1 MATWGAYP
9 TGSEGA
15 SGEVSALRYVSGAV
29 GCAREEGQPRCEQ
42 DFYTGDRRKET
53 HDPNGELF
61 LCLVLDFFHV
71 GQVDLAE
78 LTPGLVL
85 VARRREGYIVVRGL
99 DGQVGRCWFR
109 IRVGRQRRS
118 DVGALVGDLASEG
131 RVGRA
136 ESQTASGRSQSC
148 GKHSVFL
155 SWRSMRR
162 GKSESA
168 GKVGNAKIRSSRS
181 PRQLRLPCTAS
192 SQLAR
197 EDVNAVRL
205 WSYSR
210 TSYARTSSG
219 ASKRRRAVRCS
230 DSCPRRKGSSFDPS
244 SENCAFAHVVRCGN
258 NRRRD
263 GPILRL

>member
-1 MATWGAYP
+1 MATWGACP
-9 TGSEGA
+9 TGSDGA

-29 GCAREEGQPRCEQ
+29 GCARGGGQLRCEQ
-42 DFYTGDRRKET
+42 SLYAGDRRKET
-53 HDPNGELF
+53 HNPNGELF

-78 LTPGLVL
+78 LAPGLVL

-109 IRVGRQRRS
+109 SRVGRQRRS

-136 ESQTASGRSQSC
+136 KSQTADGCSQSC

-162 GKSESA
+162 GTSESA
-168 GKVGNAKIRSSRS
+168 GKVGNAKIRSSRV
-181 PRQLRLPCTAS
+181 
-192 SQLAR
+192 LA
-197 EDVNAVRL
+197 
-205 WSYSR
+205 
-210 TSYARTSSG
+210 
-219 ASKRRRAVRCS
+219 
-230 DSCPRRKGSSFDPS
+230 
-244 SENCAFAHVVRCGN
+244 NCASPAPLPRSLLATTTRSGCEVTPEQAIPALGHIEKTSRC
-258 NRRRD
+258 
-263 GPILRL
+263 PLL